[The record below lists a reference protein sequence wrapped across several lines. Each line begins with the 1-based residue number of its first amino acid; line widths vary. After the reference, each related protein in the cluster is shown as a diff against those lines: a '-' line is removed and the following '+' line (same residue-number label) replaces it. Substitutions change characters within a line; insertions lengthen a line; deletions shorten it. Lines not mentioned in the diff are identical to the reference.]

1 MIGIIVLTHGNL
13 GHSLVE
19 TLCMLTHEDIPQT
32 KAMSVDV
39 TQAPEKAHATIA
51 QAIKQLDSGDGVLI
65 LADMFGGTPSDMGFT
80 FLEEGKIEV
89 ITGVNLPI
97 LFKAVDGRRKAT
109 LPELAEQLEKIGK
122 TSICRASQVLK
133 GNKTTA

>member
-19 TLCMLTHEDIPQT
+19 TLYMLTHEDIPQT
-32 KAMSVDV
+32 KAVSVDV
-39 TQAPEKAHATIA
+39 TQSPEKAHATIA
-51 QAIKQLDSGDGVLI
+51 QAIKQLDSGEGVLI
-65 LADMFGGTPSDMGFT
+65 LVDMFGGTPSDMGFT
-80 FLEEGKIEV
+80 FLEEDKVEV

-97 LFKAVDGRRKAT
+97 LFKAVDGRRNMT
-109 LPELAEQLEKIGK
+109 LSELAEQLEKVGK